1 MKAKI
6 ILNGK
11 EYEIELT
18 EEQVEE
24 IEKPKYKRWQAKTGY
39 GYWYMDSYGEVR
51 KTADYYTPKDNFHFS
66 IGNYFKTEEEA
77 DEYKKKLIYRQQYKD
92 YIGEDIPTKE
102 DWENNN
108 LYKYVATYSFDNKK
122 IIIFSGIDI
131 KDESIY
137 SKSEEKIK
145 DFIKEIGEDNFKKYV
160 LEVDDEDE
168 KNKSTK

>member
-18 EEQVEE
+18 KEQVEE

-92 YIGEDIPTKE
+92 FIGEDLLTEGDFKNQNITKYFAYYNYINE
-102 DWENNN
+102 D
-108 LYKYVATYSFDNKK
+108 
-122 IIIFSGIDI
+122 IITTDYRVIRVQGC
-131 KDESIY
+131 IY

-160 LEVDDEDE
+160 LEVDDED
-168 KNKSTK
+168 K

>member
-1 MKAKI
+1 MKEKL
-6 ILNGK
+6 ILNNK
-11 EYEIELT
+11 EYEVEVS
-18 EEQVEE
+18 EEQVKE
-24 IEKPKYKRWQAKTGY
+24 IEKPKCKRWRAKTGCR
-39 GYWYMDSYGEVR
+39 YWFMLSYGEVIE
-51 KTADYYTPKDNFHFS
+51 TTEYYTPEDNFLFS
-66 IGNYFKTEEEA
+66 TGNYFKTEEEA

-92 YIGEDIPTKE
+92 YIGEDIPTKG

-122 IIIFSGIDI
+122 IIIFFGIDI

-160 LEVDDEDE
+160 LEVDDED
-168 KNKSTK
+168 K